1 MPPDYDGSSLDA
13 HSWLQRLKCEGRASF
28 QLAKR
33 AASRAQ
39 PLLAMLTAAT
49 AVHFE
54 SCLADYHSSH
64 LTCHPA
70 FALPPPHP
78 QLILTTATSVSCK
91 SSVSSYHSSAQT
103 QLLPVSFRIK
113 ASMHSGLQDSGW
125 LVSGLFDFFAS
136 DSLCLLYFS
145 TLAALLFLQ
154 RSEHTSEPS
163 HWLLLQPGCSS
174 LR

>member
-1 MPPDYDGSSLDA
+1 M
-13 HSWLQRLKCEGRASF
+13 QRLRCEGRASF

-49 AVHFE
+49 AVHE
-54 SCLADYHSSH
+54 SYLADYRSSH

-136 DSLCLLYFS
+136 HSLYLLYFS

-154 RSEHTSEPS
+154 HSEHTSEPS

-174 LR
+174 LRWPNTTSSLYSWVPVQ